1 MKSIPQFDYNKQSKR
16 YHTILL
22 RSSPGDRLN
31 ASILSLIDS
40 ILLLYAEYR
49 SWKSFLNCA
58 ATSFISRCCLIPS
71 YPSPLPLSL
80 TVKLLLFAGRCV
92 GISGRYVAAI
102 DSMFG
107 CPAFTI
113 CCFAGGPR
121 LGIAGG
127 GGSIVF
133 VFTGD
138 GFCAGIT
145 AGGRT

>member
-58 ATSFISRCCLIPS
+58 ATSFISRCCLIHS

-80 TVKLLLFAGRCV
+80 TVKLLLFAG
-92 GISGRYVAAI
+92 
-102 DSMFG
+102 
-107 CPAFTI
+107 
-113 CCFAGGPR
+113 GPR

-127 GGSIVF
+127 GGSMVF